1 MTGIFSLLRGNK
13 KIKKGRA
20 ADNAGTLPRH
30 IAIIMDGNGRWAKAR
45 SLPRVLGHKQGA
57 EVLKNITRYC
67 KNIGV
72 EYLTVYAFSTENW
85 KRPPDEVTGI
95 MGLLKNYMDTFDH
108 DPESGRIRVRFIGD
122 MDGMEQSVLD
132 DFKRIEKKSAGNTDA
147 INLTIAFNYGG
158 RREIVAAA
166 AEAARKVK
174 SGDIL
179 ADDIDEELFSKL
191 LYTVGMPDPD
201 LLIKPGAEKRIS
213 NFLLWQLAY
222 AEMWFTDVLWPD
234 FSEKHIDEAI
244 LSFQSRQR
252 RFGGSGEEAGDSD

>member
-1 MTGIFSLLRGNK
+1 MTGLINLFNRK
-13 KIKKGRA
+13 KRIKKSIELYSDGVV
-20 ADNAGTLPRH
+20 PRH

-57 EVLKNITRYC
+57 ETLKSITRYC

-85 KRPPDEVTGI
+85 KRPPDEVSGI
-95 MGLLKNYMDTFDH
+95 MGLLRNYMDTFDH

-122 MDGMEQSVLD
+122 RSGMEQGILD
-132 DFKRIEKKSAGNTDA
+132 DFERIEKKSAANTDV

-158 RREIVAAA
+158 RREIVSAA
-166 AEAARKVK
+166 AEAARKVL
-174 SGDIL
+174 SGEIL
-179 ADDIDEELFSKL
+179 ADDIDEKLFSGF
-191 LYTVGMPDPD
+191 LYTSGMPDPD
-201 LLIKPGAEKRIS
+201 LLIKPGAEVRIS

-234 FSEKHIDEAI
+234 FNEKHIDEAI
-244 LSFQSRQR
+244 QSFRSRQR
-252 RFGGSGEEAGDSD
+252 RFGGSGEEQGG